1 MWLHD
6 CVVKPPYIA
15 SESRIPVQLKMY
27 NIFRILWSHYLD
39 MYTWINGIAFLVN
52 NYTTEFT
59 MHTRLYNIYT
69 FTVLWLL
76 CFVHVVI
83 GGFVIKDWEWKDT
96 QMKTFIWWWV
106 ELSMAL
112 LFISMLLT
120 FLSGYVE
127 KKTVIAIE

>member
-1 MWLHD
+1 
-6 CVVKPPYIA
+6 
-15 SESRIPVQLKMY
+15 
-27 NIFRILWSHYLD
+27 
-39 MYTWINGIAFLVN
+39 
-52 NYTTEFT
+52 

-106 ELSMAL
+106 ELNMAL